1 MDLKNYNRYK
11 KLFNLHS
18 NKLINKNFD
27 NLELIEMIKYA
38 LNDGK
43 YLRPI
48 IAMSMCIETGG
59 NIDFVIKFALAIE
72 LYHTSSLILD
82 DLPCMDNDDYRR
94 NKLSFHK
101 KYGLYNSQMII
112 SILINFANNLII
124 ENFTFDSNK
133 LLIILEIISK
143 NIGITGAAGGQYIDL
158 HIEKFVNK
166 SSSSKSKDLFKK
178 LVNMKT
184 STLFEIAFIG
194 GYLSNIKKN
203 MSKKNEIINL
213 AKNFGFAFQ
222 LYDDFDD
229 IDKDKKKN
237 SKINPNYINQ
247 FGITKT
253 TLEFNKSINECN
265 KILNNLKINN
275 IILNE
280 IISYLVNKVKIH
292 IKYH

>member
-1 MDLKNYNRYK
+1 MKNNNFSKYQL
-11 KLFNLHS
+11 LFNSSLNDILNKEGLS
-18 NKLINKNFD
+18 NDLYN
-27 NLELIEMIKYA
+27 MIIYA
-38 LNDGK
+38 LKSGK
-43 YLRPI
+43 RLRPI
-48 IAMSMCIETGG
+48 ISIDICLSLGG
-59 NIDFVIKFALAIE
+59 KLEDVINFAVAIE
-72 LYHTSSLILD
+72 LIHNASLIID